1 MPVSNHRGVWLWTLA
16 VLQPK
21 RGYIC
26 MFRFCLVR
34 ERPVKS
40 IRKKLNLNN
49 LDKAVGLSLG
59 GFFVLILFI
68 YLNQCLVYS
77 PETVKEVTSHGLL
90 ESICIAWL
98 RLHWE
103 SKFSSSFSAFSF
115 LLLCGNK
122 RQKRKL
128 VMFWSVF
135 GKKEQFSNIV
145 IIDCNTFMNRM

>member
-1 MPVSNHRGVWLWTLA
+1 
-16 VLQPK
+16 
-21 RGYIC
+21 

-90 ESICIAWL
+90 ESICIA
-98 RLHWE
+98 
-103 SKFSSSFSAFSF
+103 
-115 LLLCGNK
+115 
-122 RQKRKL
+122 
-128 VMFWSVF
+128 
-135 GKKEQFSNIV
+135 
-145 IIDCNTFMNRM
+145 